1 MLPEDHRQEYQ
12 EFSLLLGELQNLAG
26 QENLDRLALFH
37 RSKELQDYFGDR
49 IIALD
54 NSFLDPAWGSLVQS
68 YITEIHKQLRLLGMD
83 ITFLQASRSDRTTNT
98 RKEAISD
105 RLQTI
110 IGYCSTL
117 TAKNEST
124 TAEES
129 HKDEKP

>member
-12 EFSLLLGELQNLAG
+12 EFSLLLEEMHDLAG
-26 QENLDRLALFH
+26 QENLDRVALFH
-37 RSKELQDYFGDR
+37 RSKELQQFFGDR
-49 IIALD
+49 IMASY
-54 NSFLDPAWGSLVQS
+54 NSFSDPARGSLVQS

-83 ITFLQASRSDRTTNT
+83 ITFLQASRNPETTNT
-98 RKEAISD
+98 RKEAFLD

-129 HKDEKP
+129 HEDEKP